1 MNASAPS
8 SRCGANA
15 SGQARSALIRLLAQA
30 QSDGLLGSGDPALM
44 AEQFFALLWG
54 DLRLQVLLHLAAP
67 PRPAEIKRRT
77 QAATE
82 ALLVLYARKATI
94 R

>member
-1 MNASAPS
+1 
-8 SRCGANA
+8 
-15 SGQARSALIRLLAQA
+15 
-30 QSDGLLGSGDPALM
+30 M